1 MLSNLSYQLKLGCY
15 KIFYVSFTVT
25 TKEKPVVDMQK
36 VMIKESKHTTT
47 KSHQVTEFKGKRGL
61 SASKTSLNPLC
72 DGYLILFNI

>member
-47 KSHQVTEFKGKRGL
+47 KGIKSQRKTARKTETK
-61 SASKTSLNPLC
+61 
-72 DGYLILFNI
+72 DI